1 MSMVDEQIT
10 PSLDPA
16 GQKATS
22 IEIQRRVLDPVDR
35 ASEVLFGLIMVLT
48 FTVSLNVAEAG
59 RSDVRAMLIGAL
71 GCNFAWGIIDA
82 AMFLMGIKGGR
93 GLAARTVRTVRGVK
107 DIDVAHE
114 IIAQALPAIVVPAL
128 SAADLERIRLY
139 LLHVSDDIVEPRLN
153 RQDYLG
159 ALCVFALI
167 FFCTLPVVVPFIFL
181 QDATLALRISNI
193 VAIAMLFLTGYTFG
207 MQSGRPWRVGL
218 LMVVIG
224 LSLMSVALVLG
235 G

>member
-16 GQKATS
+16 RREVTS
-22 IEIQRRVLDPVDR
+22 IEIHRRVLDPVDR
-35 ASEVLFGLIMVLT
+35 ASEILLGLIMVLT
-48 FTVSLNVAEAG
+48 FTVSLNATEAG
-59 RSDVRAMLIGAL
+59 RSDVRAMLVGAL
-71 GCNFAWGIIDA
+71 GCKLAWGIIDA
-82 AMFLMGIKGGR
+82 IMFLMGIKGER
-93 GLAARTVRTVRGVK
+93 GLAARTVRTIQEAK
-107 DIDVAHE
+107 DNNAAHE
-114 IIAQALPAIVVPAL
+114 IIAQALPSIVLPAL
-128 SAADLERIRLY
+128 SAADFERIRLH
-139 LLHVSDDIVEPRLN
+139 LLHVSDDGVEPRLN

-159 ALCVFALI
+159 ALCVFALV
-167 FFCTLPVVVPFIFL
+167 FFCTLPVVVPFMFM
-181 QDATLALRISNI
+181 QDAGFALRISNL

-207 MQSGRPWRVGL
+207 KQSGRPWRVGL

>member
-1 MSMVDEQIT
+1 
-10 PSLDPA
+10 
-16 GQKATS
+16 
-22 IEIQRRVLDPVDR
+22 VDR
-35 ASEVLFGLIMVLT
+35 ASEILFGLIMVLT

-59 RSDVRAMLIGAL
+59 RSDVRAMLMGAL

-82 AMFLMGIKGGR
+82 TMFLMGIKGGR
-93 GLAARTVRTVRGVK
+93 GLAARTVRTIRGAK
-107 DIDVAHE
+107 DIDAAHE

-128 SAADLERIRLY
+128 SAADLERIRLH

-167 FFCTLPVVVPFIFL
+167 FFCTLPVVVPFILL